1 MKTFFIKNY
10 VLFENFQKLCQGKK
24 IKFIFRIFE
33 AMNNH
38 FFDLIEHTNR
48 SVFLTGKAGTGK
60 TTFLNDFVKRTKKK
74 YIVVAPTGIA
84 AINAGGVTIHSM
96 FGLPLRTFLPTT
108 DRIDGSLANNIA
120 DLMPHFKYRK
130 DKLKLLRE
138 IEVLIID
145 EVSML
150 RADVL
155 DMMDFSLR
163 FIRRNNQRFGGV
175 QMLFI
180 GDLYQLPPVVRDEHI
195 LKICYD
201 SPFFFDSLAVKDIP
215 LLTIELTKVYRQSDE
230 DFLEILNA
238 IRDGDTANIDFD
250 LLNKRYDPDFDMGN
264 ESYVYLCSH
273 NKMADEINQEKL
285 AEIKVTPNTY
295 EAKLF
300 GDFKENQYPNEQFL
314 ELKIGAQVMFIRNDI
329 SGEKK
334 YFNGKL
340 GEISALDENEIKVV
354 LDGSE
359 REITVKREV
368 WEQKKYFLDTEK
380 NIQEEVLGSFEQFP
394 IKLAWAVT
402 IHKSQGLTF
411 DKVIIDAGKS
421 FTAGQVYVALS
432 RCRTLEGIVLKS
444 RITPDV
450 IFKDNRILQF
460 QGNTLANDNV
470 EAILNK
476 EKYDYSIRKVLRTVN
491 CLWFL
496 KEVEDWNQLSITTKS
511 IDHVKTKQLYV
522 QLKHEIVNLGKIF
535 EKLERV
541 ISQKVNNFIEQKEE
555 WSEIENKTKGAVNF
569 FFVEIR
575 DKVFNPLKEFYAEIK
590 GAKGLKQ
597 YNEEFRNWLEDI
609 EEYLNSL
616 KEAYLLETKLLDEK
630 NDKEISMKIAKVPS
644 QVLTFQLFEQGKT
657 IGEIALER
665 GLVKETVIGHLAKFA
680 EQGLLDIARVI
691 TSDKIKAFETEFYK
705 NPHETLSDWKNA
717 LPSSFEFNEIRIL
730 INHYNF
736 LKDKNKA

>member
-1 MKTFFIKNY
+1 
-10 VLFENFQKLCQGKK
+10 
-24 IKFIFRIFE
+24 
-33 AMNNH
+33 MNNH
-38 FFDLIEHTNR
+38 FFDLIEYTSR

-60 TTFLNDFVKRTKKK
+60 TTFLNEFVKKTKKK
-74 YIVVAPTGIA
+74 HIVVAPTGIA

-108 DRIDGSLANNIA
+108 DRIDSSLANNII
-120 DLMPHFKYRK
+120 DLQQHFKYRK

-138 IEVLIID
+138 VEVLIID

-180 GDLYQLPPVVRDEHI
+180 GDLYQLPPVVRDEHV
-195 LKICYD
+195 LKMFYN
-201 SPFFFDSLAVKDIP
+201 SPFFFDSLAIKDIP
-215 LLTIELTKVYRQSDE
+215 LLTIELTKVYRQTDQG
-230 DFLEILNA
+230 FLEILNA
-238 IRDGDTANIDFD
+238 IRDGDVANIDFNH
-250 LLNKRYDPDFDMGN
+250 LNERYDPGFEAGEDP
-264 ESYVYLCSH
+264 YVYLCSH
-273 NKMADEINQEKL
+273 NKMADDINQEKL
-285 AEIKVTPNTY
+285 KDIKVSPKSY

-300 GDFKENQYPNEQFL
+300 GEFKENQFPNEQFL

-329 SGEKK
+329 TGEKK

-340 GEISALDENEIKVV
+340 GEISSLDENEVKVI

-368 WEQKKYFLDTEK
+368 WEQKKYSLDTDK
-380 NIQEEVLGSFEQFP
+380 NIKEEVLGSFEQFP

-444 RITPDV
+444 KITPEV
-450 IFKDNRILQF
+450 IFKDNRILKF
-460 QGNTLANDNV
+460 QGETQANDNV
-470 EAILNK
+470 ESILNQ
-476 EKYDYSIRKVLRTVN
+476 EKYDYSIRKVLRTVD
-491 CLWFL
+491 CQWFL
-496 KEVEDWNQLSITTKS
+496 KEVEQWNNLSIVTKS
-511 IDHVKTKQLYV
+511 IDRTKSNQLYL
-522 QLKHEIVNLGKIF
+522 QLKRDVLNLGKIF
-535 EKLERV
+535 EKLER
-541 ISQKVNNFIEQKEE
+541 IIFQKVNLFIEKKED
-555 WSEIENKTKGAVNF
+555 WSEIESKSKGAVNF
-569 FFVEIR
+569 FFTEIR

-597 YNEEFRNWLEDI
+597 YNEELKNWLEDI

-616 KEAYLLETKLLDEK
+616 KEIHLLETKLLDEK
-630 NDKEISMKIAKVPS
+630 NDKEVSMKIAKVPS

-657 IGEIALER
+657 ISEIAMER

-691 TSDKIKAFETEFYK
+691 TSDKIKAFKEMFHRDPKENLT
-705 NPHETLSDWKNA
+705 DWKAA
-717 LPSSFEFNEIRIL
+717 LPNDFEFNEIRIL
-730 INHYNF
+730 INHFTYQ
-736 LKDKNKA
+736 KEKNNI

>member
-1 MKTFFIKNY
+1 
-10 VLFENFQKLCQGKK
+10 
-24 IKFIFRIFE
+24 
-33 AMNNH
+33 MNNN
-38 FFDLIEHTNR
+38 FFELIEHTNR

-60 TTFLNDFVKRTKKK
+60 TTFLNDFVKRTRKKH
-74 YIVVAPTGIA
+74 IVIAPTGIA

-108 DRIDGSLANNIA
+108 ERIDTSMANNIA

-138 IEVLIID
+138 VEVIIID

-201 SPFFFDSLAVKDIP
+201 SPFFFDSHAIKEIP
-215 LLTIELTKVYRQSDE
+215 LITIELTKVYRQSDE
-230 DFLEILNA
+230 DFLAILNA
-238 IRDGDTANIDFD
+238 IRDGDVDQIDFD
-250 LLNKRYDPDFDMGN
+250 SLNERYDPGFDAKD
-264 ESYVYLCSH
+264 EPYVYLCSH
-273 NKMADEINQEKL
+273 NKMADDINQEKL
-285 AEIKVTPNTY
+285 DQIKSTATTY

-300 GDFKENQYPNEQFL
+300 GEFRENQFPNEQFL
-314 ELKIGAQVMFIRNDI
+314 DLKIGAQIMFIRNDI
-329 SGEKK
+329 SGEKR

-340 GEISALDENEIKVV
+340 GEISALEENEIKVI

-368 WEQKKYFLDTEK
+368 WEQKKYFLDQDK
-380 NIQEEVLGSFEQFP
+380 NIKEEVLGSFEQFP

-411 DKVIIDAGKS
+411 DRVIIDAGKS

-444 RITPDV
+444 KITPEV
-450 IFKDNRILQF
+450 IFKDNRILKF
-460 QGNTLANDNV
+460 QGDTHANDHV

-476 EKYDYSIRKVLRTVN
+476 EKYDYSIRKVLRT
-491 CLWFL
+491 LDSQWLL
-496 KEVEDWNQLSITTKS
+496 KEVEDWNRHSAETKS
-511 IDHVKTKQLYV
+511 IDQVKTNQLYL
-522 QLKHEIVNLGKIF
+522 QIRHEAVSLGKIF
-535 EKLERV
+535 EKLER
-541 ISQKVNNFIEQKEE
+541 IIFQKLNLFIENKEE
-555 WSEIENKTKGAVNF
+555 WSEIENKAKGAVNF
-569 FFVEIR
+569 FFTEVR
-575 DKVFNPLKEFYAEIK
+575 DKIFSPLKDFYAEIK

-597 YNEEFRNWLEDI
+597 YNEEFRVWLEDL

-616 KEAYLLETKLLDEK
+616 KTVHLLESKLLEEK

-657 IGEIALER
+657 IGEIAMER

-680 EQGLLDIARVI
+680 EQGLLDISRVI
-691 TSDKIKAFETEFYK
+691 TSDKIRAFEELFYK
-705 NPHETLSDWKNA
+705 DPKETLTEWKNA
-717 LPSSFEFNEIRIL
+717 LPSHFEFNEIRIL
-730 INHYNF
+730 INHFNF
-736 LKDKNKA
+736 QKEKNRTS

>member
-1 MKTFFIKNY
+1 
-10 VLFENFQKLCQGKK
+10 
-24 IKFIFRIFE
+24 
-33 AMNNH
+33 MNNH
-38 FFDLIEHTNR
+38 FFDLIEYTSR

-60 TTFLNDFVKRTKKK
+60 TTFLNEFVKKTKKK
-74 YIVVAPTGIA
+74 HIVVAPTGIA

-108 DRIDGSLANNIA
+108 DRIDSSLANNII
-120 DLMPHFKYRK
+120 DLQQHFKYRK

-138 IEVLIID
+138 VEVLIID

-180 GDLYQLPPVVRDEHI
+180 GDLYQLPPVVRDEHV
-195 LKICYD
+195 LKMFYN
-201 SPFFFDSLAVKDIP
+201 SPFFFDSLAIKDIP
-215 LLTIELTKVYRQSDE
+215 LLTIELTKVYRQTDQE
-230 DFLEILNA
+230 FLEILNA
-238 IRDGDTANIDFD
+238 IRDGDVANIDFD
-250 LLNKRYDPDFDMGN
+250 HLNERYDQGFEAGEEP
-264 ESYVYLCSH
+264 YVYLCSH
-273 NKMADEINQEKL
+273 NKMADDINQEKL
-285 AEIKVTPNTY
+285 KDIKVSPKSY

-300 GDFKENQYPNEQFL
+300 GEFKENQFPNEQFL
-314 ELKIGAQVMFIRNDI
+314 ELKVGAQVMFIRNDI
-329 SGEKK
+329 TGEKK

-340 GEISALDENEIKVV
+340 GEISSLDENEVKVI
-354 LDGSE
+354 LEGSE

-368 WEQKKYFLDTEK
+368 WEQKKYSLDTDK
-380 NIQEEVLGSFEQFP
+380 NIKEEVLGSFEQFP

-444 RITPDV
+444 KITPEV
-450 IFKDNRILQF
+450 IFKDNRILKF
-460 QGNTLANDNV
+460 QGETQANDNV
-470 EAILNK
+470 ESILNQ
-476 EKYDYSIRKVLRTVN
+476 EKYDYSIRKVLRTVD
-491 CLWFL
+491 CQWFL
-496 KEVEDWNQLSITTKS
+496 KEVEQWNNLSIVTKS
-511 IDHVKTKQLYV
+511 IDRTKSSQLYL
-522 QLKHEIVNLGKIF
+522 QLKRDVLNLGKIF
-535 EKLERV
+535 EKLER
-541 ISQKVNNFIEQKEE
+541 IIFQKVNLFIEKKED
-555 WSEIENKTKGAVNF
+555 WSEIESKSKGAVNF
-569 FFVEIR
+569 FFTEIR

-597 YNEEFRNWLEDI
+597 YNEELKNWLEDI

-616 KEAYLLETKLLDEK
+616 KEIHLLETKLLDEK
-630 NDKEISMKIAKVPS
+630 NDKEVSMKIAKVPS

-657 IGEIALER
+657 ISEIAMER

-691 TSDKIKAFETEFYK
+691 TSDKIKAFKEMFHRDPKENLT
-705 NPHETLSDWKNA
+705 DWKAA
-717 LPSSFEFNEIRIL
+717 LPNDFEFNEIRIL
-730 INHYNF
+730 INHFTYQ
-736 LKDKNKA
+736 KEKNNG

>member
-1 MKTFFIKNY
+1 
-10 VLFENFQKLCQGKK
+10 
-24 IKFIFRIFE
+24 
-33 AMNNH
+33 MNNH
-38 FFDLIEHTNR
+38 FFDIIEHTNR

-74 YIVVAPTGIA
+74 HIVIAPTGIA

-108 DRIDGSLANNIA
+108 ERIDSSLANNIA
-120 DLMPHFKYRK
+120 DLMHHFKYRK

-138 IEVLIID
+138 IEIIIID

-163 FIRRNNQRFGGV
+163 FVRRNNQRFGGV

-180 GDLYQLPPVVRDEHI
+180 GDLYQLPPVVRDEHV
-195 LKICYD
+195 LKQYYQ
-201 SPFFFDSLAVKDIP
+201 SPFFFDSHAIKEIP
-215 LLTIELTKVYRQSDE
+215 LITIELTKVYRQSDQE
-230 DFLEILNA
+230 FLEILNA
-238 IRDGDTANIDFD
+238 IRDGDVANIDFD
-250 LLNKRYDPDFDMGN
+250 HLNERYDPDFETGQD
-264 ESYVYLCSH
+264 SYVYLCSH
-273 NKMADEINQEKL
+273 NKMADEINQQKL
-285 AEIKVTPNTY
+285 AEIKVDPNTY

-300 GDFKENQYPNEQFL
+300 GEFKENQFPNEQFL

-329 SGEKK
+329 SPEKK

-340 GEISALDENEIKVV
+340 GEIIGLDENEIRVV
-354 LDGSE
+354 LEGSE
-359 REITVKREV
+359 REIVVKREV
-368 WEQKKYFLDTEK
+368 WEQKKYFLDTDK
-380 NIQEEVLGSFEQFP
+380 NIKEEVLGSFEQFP

-432 RCRTLEGIVLKS
+432 RCRTLEGIILKS
-444 RITPDV
+444 KITPEV
-450 IFKDNRILQF
+450 IFKDTRILQF
-460 QGNTLANDNV
+460 QGDTFANDQV
-470 EAILNK
+470 ETILNK
-476 EKYDYSIRKVLRTVN
+476 EKYDYSIKKVLRTLDS
-491 CLWFL
+491 LWFL
-496 KEVEDWNQLSITTKS
+496 KEVEDWNKLSITTKS
-511 IDHVKTKQLYV
+511 IDHVKTNQLYL
-522 QLKHEIVNLGKIF
+522 QLKHEIVQLGKIF
-535 EKLERV
+535 GKLERV
-541 ISQKVNNFIEQKEE
+541 LNQKIDLFISKEEE
-555 WSEIENKTKGAVNF
+555 WSEIENKAKGAVNF
-569 FFVEIR
+569 FFTEIR

-597 YNEEFRNWLEDI
+597 YNEEFKNWLEDI

-616 KEAYLLETKLLDEK
+616 KDVHLLETKLLDEK
-630 NDKEISMKIAKVPS
+630 NDKEINLKIAKVPS

-657 IGEIALER
+657 IGEISLER

-680 EQGLLDIARVI
+680 EQGLLDISRVI

-705 NPHETLSDWKNA
+705 NPHETLNEWKNA
-717 LPSSFEFNEIRIL
+717 LPNDFEFNEIRIL
-730 INHYNF
+730 INHYNY
-736 LKDKNKA
+736 KKGKNS

>member
-1 MKTFFIKNY
+1 
-10 VLFENFQKLCQGKK
+10 
-24 IKFIFRIFE
+24 
-33 AMNNH
+33 MNNH
-38 FFDLIEHTNR
+38 FFDIIEHTNR

-74 YIVVAPTGIA
+74 YIVIAPTGIA

-120 DLMPHFKYRK
+120 DLMHHFKYRK

-138 IEVLIID
+138 VEIIIID

-163 FIRRNNQRFGGV
+163 FVRRNNQRFGGV

-180 GDLYQLPPVVRDEHI
+180 GDLYQLPPVVRDEHV
-195 LKICYD
+195 LKQYYQ
-201 SPFFFDSLAVKDIP
+201 SPFFFDSLAIKEIP
-215 LLTIELTKVYRQSDE
+215 LITIELTKVYRQSDQE
-230 DFLEILNA
+230 FLEILNA
-238 IRDGDTANIDFD
+238 IRDGDVANIDFD
-250 LLNKRYDPDFDMGN
+250 HLNERYDPDFETGQD
-264 ESYVYLCSH
+264 SYVYLCSH
-273 NKMADEINQEKL
+273 NKMADEINQQKL
-285 AEIKVTPNTY
+285 GEIKVDANTY

-300 GDFKENQYPNEQFL
+300 GEFKENQFPNEQFL

-329 SGEKK
+329 SPEKK

-340 GEISALDENEIKVV
+340 AEIIGLDENEIRVV
-354 LDGSE
+354 LEGSE

-368 WEQKKYFLDTEK
+368 WEQKKYFLDTDK
-380 NIQEEVLGSFEQFP
+380 NIKEEVLGSFEQFP

-432 RCRTLEGIVLKS
+432 RCRTLEGIILKS
-444 RITPDV
+444 KITPEV

-460 QGNTLANDNV
+460 QGDTFANDHV
-470 EAILNK
+470 EDILNK
-476 EKYDYSIRKVLRTVN
+476 EKYDYSIKKVLRTLDS
-491 CLWFL
+491 LWFL
-496 KEVEDWNQLSITTKS
+496 KEVEDWNNLSITTKS
-511 IDHVKTKQLYV
+511 IDHVKTKQLYI
-522 QLKHEIVNLGKIF
+522 QLKHEIVQLGKIF
-535 EKLERV
+535 GKLER
-541 ISQKVNNFIEQKEE
+541 ILTQKIGFFVDKKEE
-555 WSEIENKTKGAVNF
+555 WSEIESKAKGAVNF
-569 FFVEIR
+569 FFTEIR

-597 YNEEFRNWLEDI
+597 YNEEFKSWLEDI
-609 EEYLNSL
+609 EEYLNGL
-616 KEAYLLETKLLDEK
+616 KDVHLLETKLLDEK
-630 NDKEISMKIAKVPS
+630 NDKEVNLKIAKVPS

-657 IGEIALER
+657 IGEISLER

-680 EQGLLDIARVI
+680 EQGLLDISRVI

-705 NPHETLSDWKNA
+705 NPHETLTEWKSA
-717 LPSSFEFNEIRIL
+717 LPNDFEFNEIRIL
-730 INHYNF
+730 INHYNY
-736 LKDKNKA
+736 KKGKNS

>member
-1 MKTFFIKNY
+1 
-10 VLFENFQKLCQGKK
+10 
-24 IKFIFRIFE
+24 
-33 AMNNH
+33 MNNH
-38 FFDLIEHTNR
+38 FFDLIEHTSR

-60 TTFLNDFVKRTKKK
+60 TTFLNDFVKKTRKKH
-74 YIVVAPTGIA
+74 IVVAPTGIA

-108 DRIDGSLANNIA
+108 ERIDTSVANNIA

-138 IEVLIID
+138 VEVIIID

-180 GDLYQLPPVVRDEHI
+180 GDLYQLPPVVRDEHV
-195 LKICYD
+195 LRMYYN
-201 SPFFFDSLAVKDIP
+201 SPFFFDSHAIKEIP
-215 LLTIELTKVYRQSDE
+215 LITIELTKVYRQSDE
-230 DFLEILNA
+230 NFLAILNA
-238 IRDGDTANIDFD
+238 IRDGDIANINFD
-250 LLNKRYDPDFDMGN
+250 HLNERYDPDFNSGD
-264 ESYVYLCSH
+264 EPYVYLCSH
-273 NKMADEINQEKL
+273 NKMADDINQQKL
-285 AEIKVTPNTY
+285 EEIKVTAKTY

-300 GDFKENQYPNEQFL
+300 GEFKENQFPNEQFL
-314 ELKIGAQVMFIRNDI
+314 DLKIGAQIMFIRNDI
-329 SGEKK
+329 SGEKR

-340 GEISALDENEIKVV
+340 GEISALDENEIKVI

-359 REITVKREV
+359 KEITVKREV
-368 WEQKKYFLDTEK
+368 WEQKKYFLDTDK
-380 NIQEEVLGSFEQFP
+380 NIKEEVLGSFEQFP

-411 DKVIIDAGKS
+411 DRVIIDAGKS

-444 RITPDV
+444 KITPEV
-450 IFKDNRILQF
+450 IFKDNRILKF
-460 QGNTLANDNV
+460 QGETHANDNV

-476 EKYDYSIRKVLRTVN
+476 EKYDYSIRKVLRTVDSQW
-491 CLWFL
+491 LL
-496 KEVEDWNQLSITTKS
+496 KEVEEWNNLSLVTKS
-511 IDHVKTKQLYV
+511 IDNVKTNQLYL
-522 QLKHEIVNLGKIF
+522 QIKHEIVNLGKIF
-535 EKLERV
+535 EKLER
-541 ISQKVNNFIEQKEE
+541 IIFQKVHNFIENKEE
-555 WSEIENKTKGAVNF
+555 WSEIEAKTKGAVNF
-569 FFVEIR
+569 FFTEIR
-575 DKVFNPLKEFYAEIK
+575 DKVFSPLKEFYAEIK

-597 YNEEFRNWLEDI
+597 YNDEFRVWLEDI

-616 KEAYLLETKLLDEK
+616 KEIHLLETKLLDEK
-630 NDKEISMKIAKVPS
+630 NDKEVSMKIAKVPS

-657 IGEIALER
+657 IGEIAMER

-680 EQGLLDIARVI
+680 EQGLLDISRVI
-691 TSDKIKAFETEFYK
+691 TSDKIKAFEELFYNDPK
-705 NPHETLSDWKNA
+705 ETLTEWKNA
-717 LPSSFEFNEIRIL
+717 LPNEFEFNEIRIL
-730 INHYNF
+730 INHFNYQ
-736 LKDKNKA
+736 KEKGK

>member
-1 MKTFFIKNY
+1 
-10 VLFENFQKLCQGKK
+10 
-24 IKFIFRIFE
+24 
-33 AMNNH
+33 MNNH
-38 FFDLIEHTNR
+38 FFDLIEYTSR

-60 TTFLNDFVKRTKKK
+60 TTFLNEFVKKTKKK
-74 YIVVAPTGIA
+74 HIVVAPTGIA

-108 DRIDGSLANNIA
+108 DRIDSSLANNIL
-120 DLMPHFKYRK
+120 DLQQHFKYRK

-138 IEVLIID
+138 VEVLIID

-180 GDLYQLPPVVRDEHI
+180 GDLYQLPPVVRDEHV
-195 LKICYD
+195 LKMFYN
-201 SPFFFDSLAVKDIP
+201 SPFFFDSLAIKDIP
-215 LLTIELTKVYRQSDE
+215 LLTIELTKVYRQTDQE
-230 DFLEILNA
+230 FLEILNA
-238 IRDGDTANIDFD
+238 IRDGDVANIDFNH
-250 LLNKRYDPDFDMGN
+250 LNERYDPDFEAG
-264 ESYVYLCSH
+264 EEPYVYLCSH
-273 NKMADEINQEKL
+273 NKMADDINQEKL
-285 AEIKVTPNTY
+285 KDIKVSPKSY

-300 GDFKENQYPNEQFL
+300 GEFKENQFPNEQFL
-314 ELKIGAQVMFIRNDI
+314 ELKVGAQVMFIRNDI
-329 SGEKK
+329 TGEKK

-340 GEISALDENEIKVV
+340 GEISSLDENEVKVI

-368 WEQKKYFLDTEK
+368 WEQKKYSLDTDK
-380 NIQEEVLGSFEQFP
+380 NIKEEVLGSFEQFP

-444 RITPDV
+444 KITPEV
-450 IFKDNRILQF
+450 IFKDNRILKF
-460 QGNTLANDNV
+460 QGETQANDNV
-470 EAILNK
+470 ESILNQ
-476 EKYDYSIRKVLRTVN
+476 EKYDYSIRKVLRTVD
-491 CLWFL
+491 CQWFL
-496 KEVEDWNQLSITTKS
+496 KEVEQWNNLSIVTKS
-511 IDHVKTKQLYV
+511 IDRTKSNQLYL
-522 QLKHEIVNLGKIF
+522 QLKRDVLNLGKIF
-535 EKLERV
+535 EKLER
-541 ISQKVNNFIEQKEE
+541 IIFQKVNLFIEKKED
-555 WSEIENKTKGAVNF
+555 WSEIESKSKGAVNF
-569 FFVEIR
+569 FFTEIR

-597 YNEEFRNWLEDI
+597 YNEELKNWLEDI

-616 KEAYLLETKLLDEK
+616 KEIHLLETKLLDEK
-630 NDKEISMKIAKVPS
+630 NDKEVSMKIAKVPS

-657 IGEIALER
+657 ISEIAMER

-691 TSDKIKAFETEFYK
+691 TSDKIKAFKEMFHRDPKENLT
-705 NPHETLSDWKNA
+705 DWKAA
-717 LPSSFEFNEIRIL
+717 LPNDFEFNEIRIL
-730 INHYNF
+730 INHFTYQ
-736 LKDKNKA
+736 KEKNNN

>member
-1 MKTFFIKNY
+1 
-10 VLFENFQKLCQGKK
+10 
-24 IKFIFRIFE
+24 
-33 AMNNH
+33 MNNH
-38 FFDLIEHTNR
+38 FFDIIEHTNR

-74 YIVVAPTGIA
+74 HIVIAPTGIA

-108 DRIDGSLANNIA
+108 ERIDGSLANNIA
-120 DLMPHFKYRK
+120 DLMNHFKYRK

-138 IEVLIID
+138 IEIIIID

-163 FIRRNNQRFGGV
+163 FVRRNNQRFGGV

-195 LKICYD
+195 LKQYYQ
-201 SPFFFDSLAVKDIP
+201 SPFFFDSLAIKEIP
-215 LLTIELTKVYRQSDE
+215 LITIELTKVYRQSDE
-230 DFLEILNA
+230 EFLEILNA
-238 IRDGDTANIDFD
+238 IRDGDVAHIDFD
-250 LLNKRYDPDFDMGN
+250 HLNERYDPDFQTGQD
-264 ESYVYLCSH
+264 SYVYLCSH

-285 AEIKVTPNTY
+285 AEIKVDPSTY

-300 GDFKENQYPNEQFL
+300 GEFKENQFPNEQFL

-329 SGEKK
+329 SPEKK

-340 GEISALDENEIKVV
+340 GEIIGLDENEIRVV
-354 LDGSE
+354 LEGSE
-359 REITVKREV
+359 REIAVKREV
-368 WEQKKYFLDTEK
+368 WEQKKYFLDTDK
-380 NIQEEVLGSFEQFP
+380 NIKEEVLGSFEQFP

-432 RCRTLEGIVLKS
+432 RCRTLEGIILKS
-444 RITPDV
+444 KITPEV
-450 IFKDNRILQF
+450 IFKDTRILQF
-460 QGNTLANDNV
+460 QGDTFANDHV
-470 EAILNK
+470 EDILNK
-476 EKYDYSIRKVLRTVN
+476 EKYDYSIKKVLRTLDS
-491 CLWFL
+491 LWFL
-496 KEVEDWNQLSITTKS
+496 KEVEDWNKLSITTKS
-511 IDHVKTKQLYV
+511 IDHVKTNQLYL
-522 QLKHEIVNLGKIF
+522 QLKHEIVQLGKIF
-535 EKLERV
+535 GKLERV
-541 ISQKVNNFIEQKEE
+541 LTQKIELFIDKKEE
-555 WSEIENKTKGAVNF
+555 WSEIESKAKGAVNF
-569 FFVEIR
+569 FFTEIR

-590 GAKGLKQ
+590 GVKGLKQ
-597 YNEEFRNWLEDI
+597 YNEDFKNWLEDI

-616 KEAYLLETKLLDEK
+616 KDVYLLETKLLDEK
-630 NDKEISMKIAKVPS
+630 NDKEVNLKIAKVPS

-657 IGEIALER
+657 IAEISLER

-680 EQGLLDIARVI
+680 EQGLLDISRVI

-705 NPHETLSDWKNA
+705 NPHETLSEWKSA
-717 LPSSFEFNEIRIL
+717 LPNDFEFNEIRIL
-730 INHYNF
+730 INHYNY
-736 LKDKNKA
+736 KKEKNS

>member
-1 MKTFFIKNY
+1 
-10 VLFENFQKLCQGKK
+10 
-24 IKFIFRIFE
+24 
-33 AMNNH
+33 MNNH

-60 TTFLNDFVKRTKKK
+60 TTFLNDFVKKTRKK

-138 IEVLIID
+138 VEVLIID

-195 LKICYD
+195 LKICYQ
-201 SPFFFDSLAVKDIP
+201 SPFFFDSHAIKDIP

-230 DFLEILNA
+230 KFLDILNA
-238 IRDGDTANIDFD
+238 IRDGDVANINFEE
-250 LLNKRYDPDFDMGN
+250 LNKRYDPDFKAGT

-285 AEIKVTPNTY
+285 EEIDLTVKTY

-300 GDFKENQYPNEQFL
+300 GDFKENQFPNEQFL
-314 ELKIGAQVMFIRNDI
+314 ELKVGAQVMFIRNDI
-329 SGEKK
+329 TGEKK

-340 GEISALDENEIKVV
+340 GEISALDDNEIKVV
-354 LDGSE
+354 LNGSE

-380 NIQEEVLGSFEQFP
+380 NIKEEVLGSFEQFP

-411 DKVIIDAGKS
+411 DNVIIDAGKS

-444 RITPDV
+444 KITPEV

-460 QGNTLANDNV
+460 QGDTFANDSV
-470 EAILNK
+470 EAILNR
-476 EKYDYSIRKVLRTVN
+476 EKYDYSIKKVLRTVN

-496 KEVEDWNQLSITTKS
+496 NEVEEWNKLSITTKS
-511 IDHVKTKQLYV
+511 IDHVKTNQLYL

-541 ISQKVNNFIEQKEE
+541 ISQKVNNFIENKEE
-555 WSEIENKTKGAVNF
+555 WSDIESKTKGAVNF
-569 FFVEIR
+569 FFTEIR
-575 DKVFNPLKEFYAEIK
+575 DKIFSPLKEFYAEIK

-597 YNEEFRNWLEDI
+597 YNEEFRNWLEDT

-616 KEAYLLETKLLDEK
+616 KEIHLLETKLLDEK
-630 NDKEISMKIAKVPS
+630 NDKEINLKIAKVPS

-657 IGEIALER
+657 IGEIAMER

-680 EQGLLDIARVI
+680 EQGLLDISRVI
-691 TSDKIKAFETEFYK
+691 TSDKIKAFEKEFYE
-705 NPHETLSDWKNA
+705 NPHETLTEWKNA
-717 LPSSFEFNEIRIL
+717 LPNDFEFNEIRIL

-736 LKDKNKA
+736 KKEKNDSI

>member
-1 MKTFFIKNY
+1 
-10 VLFENFQKLCQGKK
+10 
-24 IKFIFRIFE
+24 
-33 AMNNH
+33 MNNH
-38 FFDLIEHTNR
+38 FFDLIEYTSR

-60 TTFLNDFVKRTKKK
+60 TTFLNEFVKKTKKK
-74 YIVVAPTGIA
+74 HIVVAPTGIA

-108 DRIDGSLANNIA
+108 DRIDSSLANNII
-120 DLMPHFKYRK
+120 DLQQHFKYRK

-138 IEVLIID
+138 VEVLIID

-180 GDLYQLPPVVRDEHI
+180 GDLYQLPPVVRDEHV
-195 LKICYD
+195 LKMFYN
-201 SPFFFDSLAVKDIP
+201 SPFFFDSLAIKDIP
-215 LLTIELTKVYRQSDE
+215 LLTIELTKVYRQTDQE
-230 DFLEILNA
+230 FLEILNA
-238 IRDGDTANIDFD
+238 IRDGDVANIDFNH
-250 LLNKRYDPDFDMGN
+250 LNERYDPGFEAG
-264 ESYVYLCSH
+264 EEPYVYLCSH
-273 NKMADEINQEKL
+273 NKMADDINQEKL
-285 AEIKVTPNTY
+285 KDIKVSPKSY

-300 GDFKENQYPNEQFL
+300 GEFKENQYPNEQFL
-314 ELKIGAQVMFIRNDI
+314 ELKVGAQVMFIRNDI

-340 GEISALDENEIKVV
+340 GEISSLDENDIKVI

-368 WEQKKYFLDTEK
+368 WEQKKYSLDTDK
-380 NIQEEVLGSFEQFP
+380 NIKEEVLGSFEQFP

-444 RITPDV
+444 KITPEV
-450 IFKDNRILQF
+450 IFKDNRILKF
-460 QGNTLANDNV
+460 QGETQANDNV
-470 EAILNK
+470 ESILNQ
-476 EKYDYSIRKVLRTVN
+476 EKYDYSIRKLLRTLD
-491 CLWFL
+491 CQWFL
-496 KEVEDWNQLSITTKS
+496 KEVEQWNNLSIVTKS
-511 IDHVKTKQLYV
+511 IDRSKSNQLYL
-522 QLKHEIVNLGKIF
+522 QLKRDVLNLGKIF
-535 EKLERV
+535 EKLER
-541 ISQKVNNFIEQKEE
+541 IIFQKVNLFIEKKED
-555 WSEIENKTKGAVNF
+555 WSEIESKSKGAVNF
-569 FFVEIR
+569 FFTEIR
-575 DKVFNPLKEFYAEIK
+575 DKVFNPLKDFYAEIK

-597 YNEEFRNWLEDI
+597 YNEELKNWLEDI

-616 KEAYLLETKLLDEK
+616 KEIHLLEAKLLDEK
-630 NDKEISMKIAKVPS
+630 NDKEVSMKIAKVPS
-644 QVLTFQLFEQGKT
+644 QVLTFQLFEEGKT
-657 IGEIALER
+657 ISEIAMER

-691 TSDKIKAFETEFYK
+691 TSDKIKTFKEMFHRDPK
-705 NPHETLSDWKNA
+705 ETLNEWKTA
-717 LPSSFEFNEIRIL
+717 LPNDFEFNEIRIL
-730 INHYNF
+730 INHFTYQ
-736 LKDKNKA
+736 KEKNNS

>member
-1 MKTFFIKNY
+1 
-10 VLFENFQKLCQGKK
+10 
-24 IKFIFRIFE
+24 
-33 AMNNH
+33 MNNH
-38 FFDLIEHTNR
+38 FFDLIEYTSR

-60 TTFLNDFVKRTKKK
+60 TTFLNEFVKKTKKK
-74 YIVVAPTGIA
+74 HIVVAPTGIA

-108 DRIDGSLANNIA
+108 DRIDSSLANNII
-120 DLMPHFKYRK
+120 DLQQHFKYRK

-138 IEVLIID
+138 VEVLIID

-180 GDLYQLPPVVRDEHI
+180 GDLYQLPPVVRDEHV
-195 LKICYD
+195 LKMFYN
-201 SPFFFDSLAVKDIP
+201 SPFFFDSLAIKDIP
-215 LLTIELTKVYRQSDE
+215 LLTIELTKVYRQTDQG
-230 DFLEILNA
+230 FLEILNA
-238 IRDGDTANIDFD
+238 IRDGDVANIDFNH
-250 LLNKRYDPDFDMGN
+250 LNERYDPGFEAGEDP
-264 ESYVYLCSH
+264 YVYLCSH
-273 NKMADEINQEKL
+273 NKMADDINQEKL
-285 AEIKVTPNTY
+285 KDIKVSPKSY

-300 GDFKENQYPNEQFL
+300 GEFKENQFPNEQFL
-314 ELKIGAQVMFIRNDI
+314 ELKVGAQVMFIRNDI
-329 SGEKK
+329 TGEKK

-340 GEISALDENEIKVV
+340 GEISSLDENEVKVI

-368 WEQKKYFLDTEK
+368 WEQKKYSLDTDK
-380 NIQEEVLGSFEQFP
+380 NIKEEVLGSFEQFP

-444 RITPDV
+444 KITPEV
-450 IFKDNRILQF
+450 IFKDNRILKF
-460 QGNTLANDNV
+460 QGETQANDNV
-470 EAILNK
+470 ESILNQ
-476 EKYDYSIRKVLRTVN
+476 EKYDYSIRKVLRTVD
-491 CLWFL
+491 CQWFL
-496 KEVEDWNQLSITTKS
+496 KEVEQWNNLSIVTKS
-511 IDHVKTKQLYV
+511 IDRTKSNQLYI
-522 QLKHEIVNLGKIF
+522 QLKRDVLNLGKIF
-535 EKLERV
+535 EKLER
-541 ISQKVNNFIEQKEE
+541 IIFQKVNLFIEKKED
-555 WSEIENKTKGAVNF
+555 WSEIESKSKGAVNF
-569 FFVEIR
+569 FFTEIR

-597 YNEEFRNWLEDI
+597 YNEELKNWLEDI

-616 KEAYLLETKLLDEK
+616 KEIHLLETKLLDEK
-630 NDKEISMKIAKVPS
+630 NDKEVSMKIAKVPS

-657 IGEIALER
+657 ISEIAMER

-691 TSDKIKAFETEFYK
+691 TSDKIKAFKEMFHRDPKENLT
-705 NPHETLSDWKNA
+705 DWKAA
-717 LPSSFEFNEIRIL
+717 LPNDFEFNEIRIL
-730 INHYNF
+730 INHFTYQ
-736 LKDKNKA
+736 KEKNNN

>member
-1 MKTFFIKNY
+1 
-10 VLFENFQKLCQGKK
+10 
-24 IKFIFRIFE
+24 
-33 AMNNH
+33 MNNH

-60 TTFLNDFVKRTKKK
+60 TTFLNDFVKKTRKK

-138 IEVLIID
+138 VEVLIID

-195 LKICYD
+195 LKICYQ
-201 SPFFFDSLAVKDIP
+201 SPFFFDSHAVKDIP

-230 DFLEILNA
+230 KFLDILNA
-238 IRDGDTANIDFD
+238 IRDGDVANINFD
-250 LLNKRYDPDFDMGN
+250 VLNERYDPDFKAGT

-273 NKMADEINQEKL
+273 NRMADEINQEKL
-285 AEIKVTPNTY
+285 AEIDLTVKTY

-300 GDFKENQYPNEQFL
+300 GDFKENQFPNEQFL
-314 ELKIGAQVMFIRNDI
+314 ELKVGAQVMFIRNDI
-329 SGEKK
+329 TGEKK

-340 GEISALDENEIKVV
+340 GEITSLDDNEIKVV

-359 REITVKREV
+359 REIVVKREV

-380 NIQEEVLGSFEQFP
+380 NIKEEVLGSFEQFP

-411 DKVIIDAGKS
+411 DNVIIDAGKS

-444 RITPDV
+444 KITPEV

-460 QGNTLANDNV
+460 QGNTFANDNV
-470 EAILNK
+470 EAILNR
-476 EKYDYSIRKVLRTVN
+476 EKYDYSIKKVLRTVN

-496 KEVEDWNQLSITTKS
+496 NEVEEWNKLSITTKS
-511 IDHVKTKQLYV
+511 IDHVKTNQLYL

-541 ISQKVNNFIEQKEE
+541 ISQKVNNFIENKEE
-555 WSEIENKTKGAVNF
+555 WSEIESKTKGAVNF
-569 FFVEIR
+569 FFTEIR

-590 GAKGLKQ
+590 GTKGLKQ
-597 YNEEFRNWLEDI
+597 YNEVFRDWLEDT

-616 KEAYLLETKLLDEK
+616 KEVHLLETKLLDEK
-630 NDKEISMKIAKVPS
+630 NDKEINLKIAKVPS

-657 IGEIALER
+657 IGEIAMER

-680 EQGLLDIARVI
+680 EQGLLDISRVI
-691 TSDKIKAFETEFYK
+691 TSDKIKAFENEFYK
-705 NPHETLSDWKNA
+705 NPHETLTEWKNA
-717 LPSSFEFNEIRIL
+717 LPNDFEFNEIRIL
-730 INHYNF
+730 INHYTF
-736 LKDKNKA
+736 KKEKNK

>member
-1 MKTFFIKNY
+1 
-10 VLFENFQKLCQGKK
+10 
-24 IKFIFRIFE
+24 
-33 AMNNH
+33 MNNH

-60 TTFLNDFVKRTKKK
+60 TTFLNEFVKKTRKK

-108 DRIDGSLANNIA
+108 DRIDTSLANNIA

-138 IEVLIID
+138 VEVLIID

-195 LKICYD
+195 LKMCYQ
-201 SPFFFDSLAVKDIP
+201 SPFFFDSHAIKEIP
-215 LLTIELTKVYRQSDE
+215 LITIELTKVYRQSDE
-230 DFLEILNA
+230 EFLAILNA
-238 IRDGDTANIDFD
+238 IRDGDVANIDFD
-250 LLNKRYDPDFDMGN
+250 HLNERYDPTFNSGD
-264 ESYVYLCSH
+264 EPYVYLCSH
-273 NKMADEINQEKL
+273 NKMADDINQEKL
-285 AEIKVTPNTY
+285 GEIKTDSRTY
-295 EAKLF
+295 EAKLS
-300 GDFKENQYPNEQFL
+300 GEFKENQFPNEQFL
-314 ELKIGAQVMFIRNDI
+314 DLKIGAQVMFIRNDI
-329 SGEKK
+329 SGEKR

-340 GEISALDENEIKVV
+340 GEISALDENEIKII

-359 REITVKREV
+359 TEITVKREV
-368 WEQKKYFLDTEK
+368 WEQKKYFLDTDK
-380 NIQEEVLGSFEQFP
+380 NIKEEVLGSFEQFP

-444 RITPDV
+444 KITPEV
-450 IFKDNRILQF
+450 IFKDNRILKF
-460 QGNTLANDNV
+460 QGDTHANDNV
-470 EAILNK
+470 EAILNQ
-476 EKYDYSIRKVLRTVN
+476 EKYDYSIKKVLRTVDSQW
-491 CLWFL
+491 LL
-496 KEVEDWNQLSITTKS
+496 KEVEDWNNLSIVTKS

-535 EKLERV
+535 VKLERV
-541 ISQKVNNFIEQKEE
+541 ISQKVNLFIDQKEE

-569 FFVEIR
+569 FFTEIR
-575 DKVFNPLKEFYAEIK
+575 DKVFSPLKEFYAEIK

-597 YNEEFRNWLEDI
+597 YNEDFRVWLEDI

-616 KEAYLLETKLLDEK
+616 KEIHLLETKLLDEK
-630 NDKEISMKIAKVPS
+630 NDQEISMKIAKVPS

-657 IGEIALER
+657 IGEISMER

-680 EQGLLDIARVI
+680 EQGLLDISRVI
-691 TSDKIKAFETEFYK
+691 TSDKIKTFEDLFYQSQ
-705 NPHETLSDWKNA
+705 HETLTEWKNA
-717 LPSSFEFNEIRIL
+717 LPTDFEFNEIRIL
-730 INHYNF
+730 INHYNYQ
-736 LKDKNKA
+736 KEKRK

>member
-1 MKTFFIKNY
+1 
-10 VLFENFQKLCQGKK
+10 
-24 IKFIFRIFE
+24 
-33 AMNNH
+33 MNNH
-38 FFDLIEHTNR
+38 FFDLIEYTNR

-60 TTFLNDFVKRTKKK
+60 TTFLNEFVKKTKKK
-74 YIVVAPTGIA
+74 HIVVAPTGIA

-108 DRIDGSLANNIA
+108 DRIDSSIANNII
-120 DLMPHFKYRK
+120 DLQQHFKYRK

-138 IEVLIID
+138 VEVLIID

-180 GDLYQLPPVVRDEHI
+180 GDLYQLPPVVRDEHV
-195 LKICYD
+195 LKMFYN
-201 SPFFFDSLAVKDIP
+201 SPFFFDSLAIKDIP
-215 LLTIELTKVYRQSDE
+215 LITIELTKVYRQTDQE
-230 DFLEILNA
+230 FLEILNA
-238 IRDGDTANIDFD
+238 IRDGDVANIDFNH
-250 LLNKRYDPDFDMGN
+250 LNERYDPDFEAGD
-264 ESYVYLCSH
+264 EPYVYLCSH
-273 NKMADEINQEKL
+273 NKMADDINQEKL
-285 AEIKVTPNTY
+285 KEIKVSPKTY

-300 GDFKENQYPNEQFL
+300 GDFKENQFPNEQFL
-314 ELKIGAQVMFIRNDI
+314 ELKIGAQIMFIRNDI
-329 SGEKK
+329 TGEKK

-340 GEISALDENEIKVV
+340 GEVSSLDENEIKVI
-354 LDGSE
+354 LEGSE

-368 WEQKKYFLDTEK
+368 WEQKKYSLDTEK

-444 RITPDV
+444 KITPDV
-450 IFKDNRILQF
+450 IFKDNRILKF
-460 QGNTLANDNV
+460 QGETQANDHV
-470 EAILNK
+470 ESILNQ
-476 EKYDYSIRKVLRTVN
+476 EKYDYSIRKLLRTLD
-491 CLWFL
+491 CQWFL
-496 KEVEDWNQLSITTKS
+496 KEVEQWNNLSIVTKS
-511 IDHVKTKQLYV
+511 IDRSKSNQLYL
-522 QLKHEIVNLGKIF
+522 QLKRDVLNLGKIF

-541 ISQKVNNFIEQKEE
+541 IFQKVNLF
-555 WSEIENKTKGAVNF
+555 IENKEQWTEIESKSKGAVNF
-569 FFVEIR
+569 FFSEIR

-597 YNEEFRNWLEDI
+597 YNEELKNWLEDI

-616 KEAYLLETKLLDEK
+616 KEIHLLETKLLDEK
-630 NDKEISMKIAKVPS
+630 NDKEVSMKIAKVPS

-657 IGEIALER
+657 ISEIALER

-680 EQGLLDIARVI
+680 EQGLLDISRVI
-691 TSDKIKAFETEFYK
+691 TSDKIKVFEEIFHK
-705 NPHETLSDWKNA
+705 NPKENLTEWKNA
-717 LPSSFEFNEIRIL
+717 LPSNFEFNEIRIL
-730 INHYNF
+730 INHFTYQ
-736 LKDKNKA
+736 KEKGK

>member
-1 MKTFFIKNY
+1 
-10 VLFENFQKLCQGKK
+10 
-24 IKFIFRIFE
+24 
-33 AMNNH
+33 MNNH
-38 FFDLIEHTNR
+38 FFDLIEYTSR

-60 TTFLNDFVKRTKKK
+60 TTFLNEFVKKTKKK
-74 YIVVAPTGIA
+74 HIVVAPTGIA

-108 DRIDGSLANNIA
+108 DRIDSSLANNII
-120 DLMPHFKYRK
+120 DLQQHFKYRK

-138 IEVLIID
+138 VEVLIID

-180 GDLYQLPPVVRDEHI
+180 GDLYQLPPVVRDEHV
-195 LKICYD
+195 LKMFYN
-201 SPFFFDSLAVKDIP
+201 SPFFFDSLAIKDIP
-215 LLTIELTKVYRQSDE
+215 LLTIELTKVYRQTDQE
-230 DFLEILNA
+230 FLEILNA
-238 IRDGDTANIDFD
+238 IRDGDVANIDFNH
-250 LLNKRYDPDFDMGN
+250 LNERYDPGFEAG
-264 ESYVYLCSH
+264 EEPYVYLCSH
-273 NKMADEINQEKL
+273 NKMADDINQEKL
-285 AEIKVTPNTY
+285 KDIKVSPKSY

-300 GDFKENQYPNEQFL
+300 GEFKENQFPNEQFL
-314 ELKIGAQVMFIRNDI
+314 ELKVGAQVMFIRNDI
-329 SGEKK
+329 TGEKK

-340 GEISALDENEIKVV
+340 GEISSLDENEVKVI
-354 LDGSE
+354 LEGSE

-368 WEQKKYFLDTEK
+368 WEQKKYSLDTDK
-380 NIQEEVLGSFEQFP
+380 NIKEEVLGSFEQFP

-444 RITPDV
+444 KITPEV
-450 IFKDNRILQF
+450 IFKDNRILKF
-460 QGNTLANDNV
+460 QGETQANDNV
-470 EAILNK
+470 ESILNQ
-476 EKYDYSIRKVLRTVN
+476 EKYDYSIRKLLRTVD
-491 CLWFL
+491 CQWFL
-496 KEVEDWNQLSITTKS
+496 KEVEQWNNLSIVTKS
-511 IDHVKTKQLYV
+511 IDRTKSSQLYL
-522 QLKHEIVNLGKIF
+522 QLKRDVLNLGKIF
-535 EKLERV
+535 EKLER
-541 ISQKVNNFIEQKEE
+541 IIFQKVNLFIEKKED
-555 WSEIENKTKGAVNF
+555 WSEIESKSKGAVNF
-569 FFVEIR
+569 FFTEIR

-597 YNEEFRNWLEDI
+597 YNEELKNWLEDI

-616 KEAYLLETKLLDEK
+616 KEIHLLETKLLDEK
-630 NDKEISMKIAKVPS
+630 NDKEVSMKIAKVPS

-657 IGEIALER
+657 ISEIAMER

-691 TSDKIKAFETEFYK
+691 TSDKIKAFKEMFHRDPKENLT
-705 NPHETLSDWKNA
+705 DWKAA
-717 LPSSFEFNEIRIL
+717 LPNDFEFNEIRIL
-730 INHYNF
+730 INHFTYQ
-736 LKDKNKA
+736 KEQGRS

>member
-1 MKTFFIKNY
+1 
-10 VLFENFQKLCQGKK
+10 
-24 IKFIFRIFE
+24 
-33 AMNNH
+33 MNNH
-38 FFDLIEHTNR
+38 FFDLIEYTSR

-60 TTFLNDFVKRTKKK
+60 TTFLNEFVKKTKKK
-74 YIVVAPTGIA
+74 HIVVAPTGIA

-108 DRIDGSLANNIA
+108 DRIDSSLANNII
-120 DLMPHFKYRK
+120 DLQQHFKYRK

-138 IEVLIID
+138 VEVLIID

-180 GDLYQLPPVVRDEHI
+180 GDLYQLPPVVRDEHV
-195 LKICYD
+195 LKMFYN
-201 SPFFFDSLAVKDIP
+201 SPFFFDSLAIKDIP
-215 LLTIELTKVYRQSDE
+215 LLTIELTKVYRQTDQE
-230 DFLEILNA
+230 FLEILNA
-238 IRDGDTANIDFD
+238 IRDGDVANIDFNH
-250 LLNKRYDPDFDMGN
+250 LNERYDPGFEAG
-264 ESYVYLCSH
+264 EEPYVYLCSH
-273 NKMADEINQEKL
+273 NKMADDINQEKL
-285 AEIKVTPNTY
+285 KDIKVSPKSY

-300 GDFKENQYPNEQFL
+300 GEFKENQYPNEQFL
-314 ELKIGAQVMFIRNDI
+314 ELKVGAQVMFIRNDI

-340 GEISALDENEIKVV
+340 GEISSLDENEIKVI

-368 WEQKKYFLDTEK
+368 WEQKKYSLDTDK
-380 NIQEEVLGSFEQFP
+380 NIKEEVLGSFEQFP

-444 RITPDV
+444 KITPEV
-450 IFKDNRILQF
+450 IFKDNRILKF
-460 QGNTLANDNV
+460 QGETQANDNV
-470 EAILNK
+470 ESILNQ
-476 EKYDYSIRKVLRTVN
+476 EKYDYSIRKLLRTLD
-491 CLWFL
+491 CQWFL
-496 KEVEDWNQLSITTKS
+496 KEVEQWNNLSIVTKS
-511 IDHVKTKQLYV
+511 IDRSKSNQLYL
-522 QLKHEIVNLGKIF
+522 QLKRDVLNLGKIF
-535 EKLERV
+535 EKLER
-541 ISQKVNNFIEQKEE
+541 IIFQKVNLFIEKKED
-555 WSEIENKTKGAVNF
+555 WSEIESKSKGAVNF
-569 FFVEIR
+569 FFTEIR
-575 DKVFNPLKEFYAEIK
+575 DKVFNPLKEFYSEIK

-597 YNEEFRNWLEDI
+597 YNEELKNWLEDI

-616 KEAYLLETKLLDEK
+616 KEIHLLETKLLDEK
-630 NDKEISMKIAKVPS
+630 NDKEVSMKIAKVPS
-644 QVLTFQLFEQGKT
+644 QVLTFQLFEEGKT
-657 IGEIALER
+657 ISEIAMER

-691 TSDKIKAFETEFYK
+691 TSDKIKTFKEMFHRDPK
-705 NPHETLSDWKNA
+705 ETLNEWKTA
-717 LPSSFEFNEIRIL
+717 LPNDFEFNEIRIL
-730 INHYNF
+730 INHFTYQ
-736 LKDKNKA
+736 KEKNNS

>member
-1 MKTFFIKNY
+1 
-10 VLFENFQKLCQGKK
+10 
-24 IKFIFRIFE
+24 
-33 AMNNH
+33 MNNH

-60 TTFLNDFVKRTKKK
+60 TTFLNEFVKKTRKKH
-74 YIVVAPTGIA
+74 IVVAPTGIA

-108 DRIDGSLANNIA
+108 DRIDGSLGNNIA
-120 DLMPHFKYRK
+120 DLQQHFKYRK

-138 IEVLIID
+138 VEVLIID

-195 LKICYD
+195 LKMYYN
-201 SPFFFDSLAVKDIP
+201 SPFFFDSLAIKDIP
-215 LLTIELTKVYRQSDE
+215 LLTIELTKVYRQTDE
-230 DFLEILNA
+230 EFLEILNA
-238 IRDGDTANIDFD
+238 VRDGDVANINFEH
-250 LLNKRYDPDFDMGN
+250 LNERYDPDFNAGE
-264 ESYVYLCSH
+264 ESYIYLCSH
-273 NKMADEINQEKL
+273 NKLADDINQQKL
-285 AEIKVTPNTY
+285 AEIKVDPSTF

-300 GDFKENQYPNEQFL
+300 GEFKENQYPNEQFL

-340 GEISALDENEIKVV
+340 GEISALDEKEIKVI

-368 WEQKKYFLDTEK
+368 WEQKKYSLDSEK
-380 NIQEEVLGSFEQFP
+380 NIKEEVLGSFEQFP

-444 RITPDV
+444 KITPDV

-460 QGNTLANDNV
+460 QGETFANDSV
-470 EAILNK
+470 EEILNK
-476 EKYDYSIRKVLRTVN
+476 EKYDYSIRKVLRSVDSQW
-491 CLWFL
+491 LL
-496 KEVEDWNQLSITTKS
+496 KEVELWNNLSITTKS
-511 IDHVKTKQLYV
+511 IDHAKSKQLYL
-522 QLKHEIVNLGKIF
+522 QLKRDTVNLGKIF
-535 EKLERV
+535 EKLER
-541 ISQKVNNFIEQKEE
+541 IIFQKVNNFINKTEE
-555 WSEIENKTKGAVNF
+555 WSEIESKTKGAVNF
-569 FFVEIR
+569 FFNEVK
-575 DKVFNPLKEFYAEIK
+575 DKIFSPLKEFYSEIK
-590 GAKGLKQ
+590 GVKGLKN
-597 YNEEFRNWLEDI
+597 YNEELRSWLEDI
-609 EEYLNSL
+609 EDYLNGL
-616 KEAYLLETKLLDEK
+616 KTAHLLETKLLDEK
-630 NDKEISMKIAKVPS
+630 NNKEVSMKIAKVPS

-657 IGEIALER
+657 ISEIALER
-665 GLVKETVIGHLAKFA
+665 GLVKETVLGHLAKFA
-680 EQGLLDIARVI
+680 EQGLLDLSRVI
-691 TSDKIKAFETEFYK
+691 TSDKIKTFEKAFKTDPK
-705 NPHETLSDWKNA
+705 ETLNEWKTA
-717 LPSSFEFNEIRIL
+717 LPNDFDFNEIRIL

-736 LKDKNKA
+736 LKEKND

>member
-1 MKTFFIKNY
+1 
-10 VLFENFQKLCQGKK
+10 
-24 IKFIFRIFE
+24 
-33 AMNNH
+33 MNNH

-60 TTFLNDFVKRTKKK
+60 TTFLNDFVKRTRKKH
-74 YIVVAPTGIA
+74 IVVAPTGIA

-108 DRIDGSLANNIA
+108 ERIDTSLANNIA

-138 IEVLIID
+138 VEIIIID

-195 LKICYD
+195 LKMFYN
-201 SPFFFDSLAVKDIP
+201 SPFFFDSLAIKEIP
-215 LLTIELTKVYRQSDE
+215 LITIELTKVYRQTDE
-230 DFLEILNA
+230 EFLDILNA
-238 IRDGDTANIDFD
+238 IRDGDIANIDFEH
-250 LLNKRYDPDFDMGN
+250 LNERYDPDFEIGN

-273 NKMADEINQEKL
+273 NKMADEINVEKL
-285 AEIKVTPNTY
+285 AEIKVDAKTY

-300 GDFKENQYPNEQFL
+300 GEFKENQFPNEQFL
-314 ELKIGAQVMFIRNDI
+314 ELKIGAQIMFIRNDI

-340 GEISALDENEIKVV
+340 GEISALDENEIKVI

-359 REITVKREV
+359 REIVVKREV

-380 NIQEEVLGSFEQFP
+380 NIKEEVLGSFEQFP

-444 RITPDV
+444 KITPEI
-450 IFKDNRILQF
+450 IFKDNRILHF
-460 QGNTLANDNV
+460 HSDTVANDHV
-470 EAILNK
+470 ENILNK
-476 EKYDYSIRKVLRTVN
+476 EKYDYSIRKVLRTLDCV
-491 CLWFL
+491 WFL
-496 KEVEDWNQLSITTKS
+496 KEVEEWNKLSTTTKS
-511 IDHVKTKQLYV
+511 IDVFKTNQLYQ
-522 QLKHEIVNLGKIF
+522 QLKPEIVNLGKIF

-555 WSEIENKTKGAVNF
+555 WSEIESKTKGAVNF
-569 FFVEIR
+569 FFTEIR

-590 GAKGLKQ
+590 GTKGLKQ
-597 YNEEFRNWLEDI
+597 YNEEFRVWLEDI

-616 KEAYLLETKLLDEK
+616 KEIHLLETKLLDEK
-630 NDKEISMKIAKVPS
+630 NDKEVSMKIAKVPS

-657 IGEIALER
+657 ISEIAMER

-680 EQGLLDIARVI
+680 EQGLLDISRVI
-691 TSDKIKAFETEFYK
+691 TTDKIKAFEEIFYK
-705 NPHETLSDWKNA
+705 DPKETLTEWKNV
-717 LPSSFEFNEIRIL
+717 LPNDFEFNEIRIL
-730 INHYNF
+730 INHFNYQ
-736 LKDKNKA
+736 KEKSK

>member
-1 MKTFFIKNY
+1 
-10 VLFENFQKLCQGKK
+10 
-24 IKFIFRIFE
+24 
-33 AMNNH
+33 MNNH
-38 FFDLIEHTNR
+38 FFDLIEHTSR

-60 TTFLNDFVKRTKKK
+60 TTFLNEFVKKTRKKH
-74 YIVVAPTGIA
+74 IVVAPTGIA

-108 DRIDGSLANNIA
+108 DRIDSSIANNIA
-120 DLMPHFKYRK
+120 DLQQHFKYRK

-138 IEVLIID
+138 VEVLIID

-180 GDLYQLPPVVRDEHI
+180 GDLYQLPPVVRDEHV
-195 LKICYD
+195 LKMMYN
-201 SPFFFDSLAVKDIP
+201 SPFFFDSLAIKDIP
-215 LLTIELTKVYRQSDE
+215 LITIELTKVYRQTDQE
-230 DFLEILNA
+230 FLEILNA
-238 IRDGDTANIDFD
+238 IRDGDIANIDFEQ
-250 LLNKRYDPDFDMGN
+250 LNERYDPDFEAKD
-264 ESYVYLCSH
+264 EPYVYLCSH
-273 NKMADEINQEKL
+273 NKMADDINQEKL
-285 AEIKVTPNTY
+285 KEIKLSPATY

-300 GDFKENQYPNEQFL
+300 GEFKENQFPNEQFL
-314 ELKIGAQVMFIRNDI
+314 ELKVGAQIMFIRNDI

-334 YFNGKL
+334 YYNGKL

-368 WEQKKYFLDTEK
+368 WEQKKYSLDTDK

-444 RITPDV
+444 KITPDV
-450 IFKDNRILQF
+450 IFKDNRILKF
-460 QGNTLANDNV
+460 QGETQANDDV
-470 EAILNK
+470 ESILNQ
-476 EKYDYSIRKVLRTVN
+476 EKYDYSIRKLLRTLD
-491 CLWFL
+491 CQWFL
-496 KEVEDWNQLSITTKS
+496 KELEQWNNLSIVNKS
-511 IDHVKTKQLYV
+511 IDRTKSNQLYL
-522 QLKHEIVNLGKIF
+522 QLKHEVVNLGKIF

-541 ISQKVNNFIEQKEE
+541 IFQKVYKFIEQKED
-555 WSEIENKTKGAVNF
+555 WSEIENKSKGAVNF
-569 FFVEIR
+569 FFTEIR
-575 DKVFNPLKEFYAEIK
+575 DKIFNPLKDFYAEIK

-597 YNEEFRNWLEDI
+597 YNEELKNWLEDI

-616 KEAYLLETKLLDEK
+616 KEIHLLETKLLDEK
-630 NDKEISMKIAKVPS
+630 NNKEVSMKIAKVPS

-657 IGEIALER
+657 ISEIALER

-680 EQGLLDIARVI
+680 EQGLLDISRVI
-691 TSDKIKAFETEFYK
+691 TSDKIKAFENIFQT
-705 NPHETLSDWKNA
+705 NPKETLTEWKNA
-717 LPSSFEFNEIRIL
+717 LPSNFEFNEIRIL
-730 INHYNF
+730 INHFTYQ
-736 LKDKNKA
+736 KEKNNG

>member
-1 MKTFFIKNY
+1 
-10 VLFENFQKLCQGKK
+10 
-24 IKFIFRIFE
+24 
-33 AMNNH
+33 MNNH
-38 FFDLIEHTNR
+38 FFDLIEYTSR

-60 TTFLNDFVKRTKKK
+60 TTFLNEFVKKTKKK
-74 YIVVAPTGIA
+74 HIVVAPTGIA

-108 DRIDGSLANNIA
+108 DRIDSSLANNII
-120 DLMPHFKYRK
+120 DLQQHFKYRK

-138 IEVLIID
+138 VEVLIID

-180 GDLYQLPPVVRDEHI
+180 GDLYQLPPVVRDEHV
-195 LKICYD
+195 LKMFYN
-201 SPFFFDSLAVKDIP
+201 SPFFFDSLAIKDIP
-215 LLTIELTKVYRQSDE
+215 LLTIELTKVYRQTDQG
-230 DFLEILNA
+230 FLEILNA
-238 IRDGDTANIDFD
+238 IRDGDVANIDFNH
-250 LLNKRYDPDFDMGN
+250 LNERYDPGFEAG
-264 ESYVYLCSH
+264 EEPYVYLCSH
-273 NKMADEINQEKL
+273 NKMADDINQEKL
-285 AEIKVTPNTY
+285 KDIKVSPKSY

-300 GDFKENQYPNEQFL
+300 GEFKENQFPNEQFL
-314 ELKIGAQVMFIRNDI
+314 ELKLGAQVMFIRNDI
-329 SGEKK
+329 TGEKK

-340 GEISALDENEIKVV
+340 GEISSLDENEVKVI
-354 LDGSE
+354 LEGSE

-368 WEQKKYFLDTEK
+368 WEQKKYSLDTDK
-380 NIQEEVLGSFEQFP
+380 NIKEEVLGSFEQFP

-444 RITPDV
+444 KITPEV
-450 IFKDNRILQF
+450 IFKDNRILKF
-460 QGNTLANDNV
+460 QGETQANDNV
-470 EAILNK
+470 ENILNQ
-476 EKYDYSIRKVLRTVN
+476 EKYDYSIRKVLRTVD
-491 CLWFL
+491 CQWFL
-496 KEVEDWNQLSITTKS
+496 KEVEQWNNLSIVTKS
-511 IDHVKTKQLYV
+511 IDRTKSNQLYL
-522 QLKHEIVNLGKIF
+522 QLKRDVLNLGKIF
-535 EKLERV
+535 EKLER
-541 ISQKVNNFIEQKEE
+541 IIFQKVNLFIEKKED
-555 WSEIENKTKGAVNF
+555 WSEIESKSKGAVNF
-569 FFVEIR
+569 FFTEIR

-597 YNEEFRNWLEDI
+597 YNEELKNWLEDI

-616 KEAYLLETKLLDEK
+616 KEIHLLETKLLDEK
-630 NDKEISMKIAKVPS
+630 NDKEVSMKIAKVPS

-657 IGEIALER
+657 ISEIAMER

-691 TSDKIKAFETEFYK
+691 TSDKIKAFKEMFHRDPKENLT
-705 NPHETLSDWKNA
+705 DWKAA
-717 LPSSFEFNEIRIL
+717 LPNDFEFNEIRIL
-730 INHYNF
+730 INHFTYQ
-736 LKDKNKA
+736 KEKNN